1 MDATPEV
8 IEYEIEDLTVEEIQ
22 AAVATALADPRSY
35 EQVRPDRKDGDPT
48 PEQLA
53 NELGAAPDKAIS
65 VRQTGMGT
73 GGVEVIVISFA
84 TTFAVAFAKAL
95 APVAAEMVR
104 DVWKGI
110 VLPRLLAR
118 NKRAIR
124 EKKKK

>member
-1 MDATPEV
+1 MSATPEV

-22 AAVATALADPRSY
+22 AAIATALADPKSY
-35 EQVRPDRKDGDPT
+35 EQVRPNRTDSDPT

-53 NELGAAPDKAIS
+53 KEFGAAPGKVIG

-110 VLPRLLAR
+110 VFPRLLG
-118 NKRAIR
+118 KGSIR